1 MVTKKTEAAPIT
13 SDMIEP
19 LLEDYDSEEFTE
31 GLTPRQEQY
40 RQAVRG
46 VIGSLTG
53 MPAEKAPEVVG
64 LLVQEANRVGGVDDI
79 AARASRDVMRL
90 SGMQL
95 EKEGVDEVFNE
106 FGIKLPPV
114 NDIKFQDYDNLDDEY
129 EKIDGWAAQAK
140 AAYNTKYKTENPE
153 LLAYRDDVHQRIDDT
168 AKYMKR
174 KVGATDSGIVDFFGR
189 LGEGA
194 ASFIDTIGLDDTADF
209 MRKHV
214 ATNPEWDDSVSAL
227 IGNGLGQA
235 AAMAATVAGTV
246 TGVGAVAGAA
256 AGAAAGLGVIA
267 GSAIGGTRESRE
279 EAILQATGSEG
290 LASAAKNAPSAYA
303 EAGIDFVADT
313 LLLGMG
319 KLGAGKAVKNMVGL
333 GGKQNVLTAFGASLA
348 KVSPD
353 LARFKKYADAGGDVL
368 VSATREG
375 ATEMLQGA
383 IQDTSLGNYS
393 NMLDKFE
400 PFDARARAADFIGGL
415 AGGAGISIANNFVL
429 PKNRIPEQNQEPLE
443 NTSQDFAEAAMQ
455 NVDQFINSS
464 TPSEAAQADTA
475 FILNTAAK
483 QTADILAGTTPEI
496 EGAGVTPEA
505 PKPKQKL
512 NAAQIYSNMKA
523 TLGSGINAPE
533 VQQNAEAM
541 LDVFEQAQNYDPSPR
556 PKQDPIQSLVPN
568 FPIQNTEKLPTGG
581 SRMTLSLNDASTSK
595 AVGLPQEMQGAGSII
610 GKDSRRLDQ
619 NEYIVDFDAEGNPT
633 AFVTKRPTGERDVL
647 TSNISRQ
654 LVANKL
660 QGVLDT
666 QATATKNLKQRE
678 KAGIT
683 SNKALRLSIAQPVI
697 DTLPDSAKQF
707 ASKIFST
714 KPGGD
719 IARKKAEAAEY
730 LDGGQAFQDL
740 VDSGLTEDQALDMV
754 QTVRDVNKQDWTKNE
769 GRRDVLKS
777 VIWNVAKDTV
787 DPVTLSQAIDR
798 GYPDN
803 ARRTT
808 VRQFALP
815 KEAVAEQAT
824 AREVITPTER
834 GPAIVKEQARAIK
847 QAPADL
853 SDNID
858 IQKYVLESMGQ
869 PEASVEKVMREAQT
883 NPEKAAAIRDLTSN
897 YLAKRNVA
905 RDSDPV
911 TAIEQMDKSIMDAFN
926 VGAFKTRDAVP
937 ENRSRFVA
945 SRVAD
950 KAGIRLT
957 ADLETQLNLPLGA
970 QPQTGRFNPDDN
982 QIDIA
987 APVLRGQQG
996 TYTMWHE
1003 LAEAGTEASDILPQ
1017 DPAVRDEV
1025 KAISDEIRD
1034 TPITDA
1040 KEQSI
1045 DAVAE
1050 YLYDPA
1056 AFAAKAPNTARFLDT
1071 YVQSRPASK
1080 LAEIKNAIAAED
1092 AIPQEQ
1098 RLAELE
1104 AENIKAAETARAA
1117 LETRNI
1123 KDRTVTAKGVLDNIR
1138 LAIFNSAGNIM
1149 DIAKTLDKD
1158 GFKGWSQ
1165 NVKNYYQ
1172 VFKNRQQLAMIPQY
1186 IMAKQFKNRLEAKGV
1201 SIDNLNEYLANNR
1214 ILNEKAFWEQTLTTA
1229 NVTGQ
1234 ELQTIFNNSQ
1244 AVEDL
1249 YANDPALR
1257 NKVDALTSTQ
1267 GVLNSDDLLNV
1278 LNEMAA
1284 KAYAKNTY
1292 GSIET
1297 DFRHTITNKDL
1308 AEAFASAFSP
1318 LLAARGNLANTG
1330 QVDRT
1335 VAAQALQRLQGQLTP
1350 DQYKAMED
1358 FQADVL
1364 APLLT
1369 QAVTELEQSGAIA
1382 PTTAQF
1388 YKTNANNYVTF
1399 QLSDAIAEDP
1409 FVDAATRKQEGMVD
1423 SRAGVFETT
1432 MLKTGGLKSRAA
1444 RQAFTNQVVDTYY
1457 AYDKLKNK
1465 KTIKPIAHSNNGA
1478 SPYSAQNPD
1487 MKSLP
1492 IHELYQMK
1500 QALEAENPENS
1511 YVVSAD
1517 KGHYTIHELSD
1528 SSVTDV
1534 LRPTVLDQQNQ
1545 VLKAMSLSQAIAR
1558 ATFTTNNPM
1567 FAVRSL
1573 FRASSTLYRNQK
1585 IRSNQKTPTAKEVFK
1600 DFLTMPIFGIPINK
1614 DSRDLMLHS
1623 YRAAFDYMSRLKKD
1637 PNAYATTVSRTIDP
1651 NATYLDLINDPDA
1664 IFALT
1669 QQGMLISPIVG
1680 DISAGVDPAMQQ
1692 QSLGAGSILS
1702 SNNAA
1707 DIMDILSGT
1716 KGQKNLLEKM
1726 QTYKGLGDKAVN
1738 KVAKYMS
1745 DFLTSTRDLNNA
1757 LELGEK
1763 YMGVLSYL
1771 SQGDDIRTAAEKAD
1785 FNFGNPDPKG
1795 GGAAKAKLA
1804 PWMLYTTA
1812 YLNGLRNVGEIVT
1825 EGAKD
1830 PLGDQ
1835 RAVKAMMYN
1844 VRNKMLTTPVV
1855 IGGMF
1860 WVASKAMGASDEEA
1874 DNAAKVAERLLQN
1887 IPEKERNSGLTIPL
1901 LFRDPRSGDLIHPSM
1916 IDKVEDMDPSWTTVY
1931 LSLPTDPTTKI
1942 VGGLVN
1948 SIFDAIANG
1957 VGTEQAISNM
1967 ITSTLGEAAP
1977 TLGPSVAVPL
1987 AASQMLKGNIPTDQ
2001 FTGQPIV
2008 DEETYKQGGINLAM
2022 QYANWMA
2029 TQLVP
2034 VIPYSKKDSFDK
2046 SKILEPLGIGILD
2059 APIAA
2064 LKMGILKE
2072 NNYGT
2077 VQANQ
2082 REANVED
2089 DYRLKAKA
2097 DVSQPVKNYLNR
2109 GAELEREARRLLTI
2123 EKQRLMSEGMAPK
2136 AANVRAIDML
2146 NPELRNELAKF
2157 RSWKNAYYDEAIEQ
2171 SEIALRTDDASAYK
2185 DFLGALDQ
2193 SLPDSEVSF

>member
-1 MVTKKTEAAPIT
+1 
-13 SDMIEP
+13 
-19 LLEDYDSEEFTE
+19 
-31 GLTPRQEQY
+31 
-40 RQAVRG
+40 
-46 VIGSLTG
+46 
-53 MPAEKAPEVVG
+53 
-64 LLVQEANRVGGVDDI
+64 
-79 AARASRDVMRL
+79 
-90 SGMQL
+90 
-95 EKEGVDEVFNE
+95 
-106 FGIKLPPV
+106 
-114 NDIKFQDYDNLDDEY
+114 
-129 EKIDGWAAQAK
+129 
-140 AAYNTKYKTENPE
+140 
-153 LLAYRDDVHQRIDDT
+153 
-168 AKYMKR
+168 
-174 KVGATDSGIVDFFGR
+174 
-189 LGEGA
+189 
-194 ASFIDTIGLDDTADF
+194 
-209 MRKHV
+209 
-214 ATNPEWDDSVSAL
+214 
-227 IGNGLGQA
+227 
-235 AAMAATVAGTV
+235 
-246 TGVGAVAGAA
+246 
-256 AGAAAGLGVIA
+256 
-267 GSAIGGTRESRE
+267 
-279 EAILQATGSEG
+279 
-290 LASAAKNAPSAYA
+290 
-303 EAGIDFVADT
+303 
-313 LLLGMG
+313 
-319 KLGAGKAVKNMVGL
+319 
-333 GGKQNVLTAFGASLA
+333 
-348 KVSPD
+348 
-353 LARFKKYADAGGDVL
+353 
-368 VSATREG
+368 
-375 ATEMLQGA
+375 
-383 IQDTSLGNYS
+383 
-393 NMLDKFE
+393 
-400 PFDARARAADFIGGL
+400 
-415 AGGAGISIANNFVL
+415 
-429 PKNRIPEQNQEPLE
+429 
-443 NTSQDFAEAAMQ
+443 
-455 NVDQFINSS
+455 
-464 TPSEAAQADTA
+464 
-475 FILNTAAK
+475 
-483 QTADILAGTTPEI
+483 
-496 EGAGVTPEA
+496 
-505 PKPKQKL
+505 
-512 NAAQIYSNMKA
+512 
-523 TLGSGINAPE
+523 
-533 VQQNAEAM
+533 M
-541 LDVFEQAQNYDPSPR
+541 LDVFEQAQNYAPPPR

-633 AFVTKRPTGERDVL
+633 AFVTKRPTGEREVL
-647 TSNISRQ
+647 TANISRQ

-683 SNKALRLSIAQPVI
+683 SNKALRLSIAQSVI
-697 DTLPDSAKQF
+697 DALPNRAKQF
-707 ASKIFST
+707 VNKIFST

-719 IARKKAEAAEY
+719 ITRKKTEAAEY

-740 VDSGLTEDQALDMV
+740 VASGLTEDQALDMV

-787 DPVTLSQAIDR
+787 DPVILSQAIDR

-803 ARRTT
+803 TRRTT
-808 VRQFALP
+808 IREFALP
-815 KEAVAEQAT
+815 KEALAEQAA
-824 AREVITPTER
+824 ARAVITPTDR
-834 GPAIVKEQARAIK
+834 GVAVTKDQAKEIRK
-847 QAPADL
+847 APADL
-853 SDNID
+853 SDNVD
-858 IQKYVLESMGQ
+858 IQTYVLESMGQ
-869 PEASVEKVMREAQT
+869 PEAVVQKVLREAQT

-897 YLAKRNVA
+897 YLAKRNIA
-905 RDSDPV
+905 RDADPV

-926 VGAFKTRDAVP
+926 VGAFKTRDNVP

-950 KAGIRLT
+950 KAGIKLT
-957 ADLETQLNLPLGA
+957 SDLETQRNLPLGA
-970 QPQTGRFNPDDN
+970 QPPTGRFNPDEN

-987 APVLRGQQG
+987 TPVLRGQQG

-1025 KAISDEIRD
+1025 KAISDGIRD
-1034 TPITDA
+1034 TPITDT

-1050 YLYDPA
+1050 YLYDPVG
-1056 AFAAKAPNTARFLDT
+1056 FAAKAPNTARFLDT

-1092 AIPQEQ
+1092 AISQEQ

-1117 LETRNI
+1117 LETRNT
-1123 KDRTVTAKGVLDNIR
+1123 KDQTVTAKGVLENIR
-1138 LAIFNSAGNIM
+1138 LAIFNSAGKLM
-1149 DIAKTLDKD
+1149 DIAKTLDKG

-1165 NVKNYYQ
+1165 NIKNYYQ
-1172 VFKNRQQLAMIPQY
+1172 VFKNRQQLAMISQY
-1186 IMAKQFKNRLEAKGV
+1186 IMAKQFKNRLESKGV
-1201 SIDNLNEYLANNR
+1201 SIDTFNEYLANNR
-1214 ILNEKAFWEQTLTTA
+1214 ILNEKAFWEQILTTA
-1229 NVTGQ
+1229 NLTGQ
-1234 ELQTIFNNSQ
+1234 ELQSVFNTSQ
-1244 AVEDL
+1244 AFENL
-1249 YANDPALR
+1249 YVNDPAL
-1257 NKVDALTSTQ
+1257 KSKIDTLTATQ
-1267 GVLNSDDLLNV
+1267 GVVNSDDLLNV
-1278 LNEMAA
+1278 LNEAAA
-1284 KAYAKNTY
+1284 KAYANNTY

-1297 DFRHTITNKDL
+1297 DFRHAVTNKNL

-1350 DQYKAMED
+1350 EQYQAMED
-1358 FQADVL
+1358 FQNDIL
-1364 APLLT
+1364 APLLE

-1388 YKTNANNYVTF
+1388 YKANANNYVTF

-1444 RQAFTNQVVDTYY
+1444 RQGFTNQVVDTYY
-1457 AYDKLKNK
+1457 TYDTLKNK
-1465 KTIKPIAHSNNGA
+1465 KTIKPIAHSNNGT
-1478 SPYSAQNPD
+1478 SPYSAKNPN

-1492 IHELYQMK
+1492 IHELYQMQ

-1517 KGHYTIHELSD
+1517 KGHYTLHELSD
-1528 SSVTDV
+1528 SSVRDA
-1534 LRPTVLDQQNQ
+1534 LKPTVLNQQNQ
-1545 VLKAMSLSQAIAR
+1545 ILKAMSLSQAIAR

-1573 FRASSTLYRNQK
+1573 FKASSTLYRNQK
-1585 IRSNQKTPTAKEVFK
+1585 IRTNQATPTTKEIII

-1614 DSRDLMLHS
+1614 ASRDLMLHS
-1623 YRAAFDYMSRLKKD
+1623 YKAAFAYMSRLKKD
-1637 PNAYATTVSRTIDP
+1637 PNAYATSLNRTIDP
-1651 NATYLDLINDPDA
+1651 NATYLDLINDPEA
-1664 IFALT
+1664 IFVLT
-1669 QQGMLISPIVG
+1669 QQGLLISPIVG
-1680 DISAGVDPAMQQ
+1680 DISAGVDPAMQSQ
-1692 QSLGAGSILS
+1692 ALGTGSILS

-1726 QTYKGLGDKAVN
+1726 QAYKGLGDKAIN
-1738 KVAKYMS
+1738 KVAKAMS
-1745 DFLTSTRDLNNA
+1745 DFLTMTRDLNNT

-1763 YMGVLSYL
+1763 YMGILSYL

-1844 VRNKMLTTPVV
+1844 VRNKLLTTPVV
-1855 IGGMF
+1855 MGGMF

-1874 DNAAKVAERLLQN
+1874 DNTAKVAERLLQN

-1901 LFRDPRSGDLIHPSM
+1901 FFRDPRSGDLVHPSM
-1916 IDKVEDMDPSWTTVY
+1916 VDKVEDMDPSWTTVY

-1948 SIFDAIANG
+1948 SVFDSIANG
-1957 VGTEQAISNM
+1957 VGAPQAISSM
-1967 ITSTLGEAAP
+1967 LTSTLGEAAP
-1977 TLGPSVAVPL
+1977 TLGPSIAVPL

-2022 QYANWMA
+2022 QYANWMT

-2034 VIPYSKKDSFDK
+2034 VIPYEKRDSFDK

-2064 LKMGILKE
+2064 LKMGIVKE

-2136 AANVRAIDML
+2136 AANVRAIDTL

-2185 DFLGALDQ
+2185 GFLGALDQ
-2193 SLPDSEVSF
+2193 SLPD